1 MALPRNTEVDRYRS
15 FEELSR
21 YESEF
26 EVEVRDHCSDVSII
40 APHGGR
46 IEPNTSE
53 IAALIAADR
62 FNLFCFRGS
71 KQDDNRSLHITSH
84 RFDHPRALNLISS
97 SRYVVAVHGCTIR
110 RPVVY
115 LGGLDTVLI
124 RLIRDHLTTHQIDSH
139 WGNDRFKGTH
149 PYNICNRGKSK
160 RGVQLE
166 LSRGVRDNRSAQIKV
181 ALAVQSAISVLEET
195 GRGKGVTSPINA
207 RKSG

>member
-1 MALPRNTEVDRYRS
+1 MVLPGNTEVDRYRT

-21 YESEF
+21 YESQF
-26 EVEVRDHCSDVSII
+26 EVEVRDRGSDVTII

-46 IEPNTSE
+46 IEPHTSE
-53 IAALIAADR
+53 IASLIAADR
-62 FNLFCFRGS
+62 FNIFCFNGL
-71 KQDDNRSLHITSH
+71 KEDDNRDLHITSH
-84 RFDHPRALNLISS
+84 KFDHPQALSLVSS
-97 SRYVVAVHGCTIR
+97 ARYVVAAHGCTIR

-115 LGGLDTVLI
+115 LGGLDTELI

-149 PYNICNRGKSK
+149 RYNICNRGKSK

-166 LSRGVRDNRSAQIKV
+166 LSRGVRDSRSAQIKV
-181 ALAVQSAISVLEET
+181 ALAVQSAISALKET